1 MGVAWS
7 ILFFIIGSDSPK
19 TQRFIGE
26 TEKEYILRET
36 KKTIQT
42 RQICQAVN
50 FKFYL
55 NKKNEN

>member
-1 MGVAWS
+1 MGVVWS
-7 ILFFIIGSDSPK
+7 VLFFIIGSDSPK

-42 RQICQAVN
+42 RQICQTVN
-50 FKFYL
+50 KNSYL
-55 NKKNEN
+55 DHY